1 MLNGMFSETLFIP
14 CCWKENMG
22 IMKRNRGIYVLY
34 TSVYEEITSRLK
46 LVTLAPIQFKT
57 VCLHVYYPETQTLK
71 CILKV

>member
-1 MLNGMFSETLFIP
+1 
-14 CCWKENMG
+14 MG